1 MVFPPQ
7 GYLIG
12 AEKCGTTTLT
22 DLLVQHPSL
31 CVSSPRD
38 SDFFSRNH
46 GRGVDW
52 YRSLFANPDGKVL
65 LDVSLSYTMAPMAPL
80 ARLARGETPSSSHL
94 VGVPE
99 RIHAVRP
106 DARFIYI
113 VRDPVT
119 RTYSSYW
126 HAVRY
131 GYKDCGF
138 RNAVTQDPGFLDK
151 SDYAGQLDAYLRWF
165 PREAFLLITFEEM
178 ARDPVMA
185 AQRCFAFLG
194 AAPVAFTPAFE
205 RARNVS
211 FRYNGLARLVRGM
224 MPSGDA
230 MNRLVNIFQALTPK
244 PLQPIA
250 KRLITDE
257 IPPISTEDREFL
269 LDYFR
274 PRNARLSAMMGLT
287 FDDWQC

>member
-1 MVFPPQ
+1 MAFPPE

-22 DLLVQHPSL
+22 DLLAQHPAL

-38 SDFFSRNH
+38 SDFFSRNFAK
-46 GRGVDW
+46 GFDW
-52 YRSLFANPDGKVL
+52 YRTLFPESDGKVL
-65 LDVSLSYTMAPMAPL
+65 LDVSLSYTMAPLTRMASGD
-80 ARLARGETPSSSHL
+80 ACSDSHL
-94 VGVPE
+94 IGVPE

-131 GYKDCGF
+131 GYKDRGF
-138 RNAVTQDPGFLDK
+138 RKALEEASGFLDT

-165 PREAFLLITFEEM
+165 PPESFLLIPFEEM
-178 ARDPVMA
+178 KRDPVMA

-194 AAPVAFTPAFE
+194 VEPGGFTPEFE

-211 FRYNGLARLVRGM
+211 FRYNGFARLVRSV

-230 MNRLVNIFQALTPK
+230 MNRLVNIGQALTPG
-244 PLQPIA
+244 PLQPFA

-257 IPPISTEDREFL
+257 IPPLSDEDRAFL
-269 LDYFR
+269 IKYFR
-274 PRNARLSAMMGLT
+274 PRNARLSEMLNVSTA
-287 FDDWQC
+287 DWQH